1 MNSKEIFCKDC
12 EAKLYDEISVCPACG
27 STSKIVRLNITDISS
42 ITESFILKK
51 MKKGI
56 KRFSVESIFRHK
68 NSRDI
73 KKYPKGVI
81 EERVVDRECD
91 GYLHKITDKKTGKIV
106 HYEKTQLS
114 KHKQDSSG

>member
-1 MNSKEIFCKDC
+1 MNLKEIFCKDC
-12 EAKLYDEISVCPACG
+12 EAKLNDEVSTCPVCG
-27 STSKIVRLNITDISS
+27 SKSKTVKLNITDICS
-42 ITESFILKK
+42 ITESSKLKK

-56 KRFSVESIFRHK
+56 KKFSVESIFRHK

-73 KKYPKGVI
+73 KKHPKGVI

-114 KHKQDSSG
+114 KHK